1 MDQGQTGHC
10 TGKDLLGIWEM
21 DQGQSS
27 HYTGKDLLGI
37 MGFDRGIVICQGLVT
52 ISTNFTSAQGW
63 VVNRIEIL
71 FLISSSTLTSR
82 VSIQFPR
89 V

>member
-71 FLISSSTLTSR
+71 FLISSSTLTSP